1 MLLSMQWLRDFVPYE
16 GEIQELGDRLTM
28 LGLELEEIYNPFEAI
43 SPIVVGHIVEC
54 GAHPEAEKLSVC
66 KVDVGEAEL
75 LDIVC
80 GAPNV
85 AKGQNVP
92 VAKVGAVMPGGLKI
106 KKAKLRGI
114 KSHGMICS
122 ERELELSDAHK
133 GIMVLPETLKAGQNF
148 VEAMNLETTILDL
161 GVTPN
166 RADCLSILGI
176 ARETALGFNLP
187 LTMPALNLIE
197 SGGNAADMLKI
208 NIDDPDL
215 CPLYQARI
223 LEGAAIKPSPD
234 WMRYRL
240 LSVGVR
246 PINNIVDVTNYILF
260 ELGQPLHAFDRD
272 LLKGN
277 SIKVGLASDGLKFS
291 TLDEQE
297 RTLKDSDLLIWDS
310 ERPVALA
317 GVMGGMNS
325 EISNES
331 KNVVL
336 ESAVFRPGLI
346 RKTAR
351 RLSLPSEASYRFERG
366 VDQQLNT
373 FAMNRAAQLM
383 SELSGAK
390 VISGVAKNEPK
401 PWQTRTHDY
410 RHARCNSW
418 LGLSLD
424 PEFSKNAFTLMG
436 LEVND
441 SDADRWKVT
450 TPSFRLDLE
459 READLYEEVARY
471 FGMDK
476 IPSVLP
482 RISKTFDSAVL
493 ADTPYGFFRRIKQ
506 WGRGVGLHE
515 AINYSFVGDED
526 LDLLGLPTEGR
537 VHIANPLSEDQNVLR
552 TELAPGMLNTVRHNL
567 AQGNTHIRIF
577 EIAKNF
583 VEDTTSDTNTREQT
597 RIGVML
603 TGQRNAAEWP
613 HEHGDV
619 DYLDI
624 KGLIEHLIC
633 DLKLETPEVSLV
645 EGHSYLEPC
654 IKIECGN
661 DEVGFMGMIKP
672 DIADKYH
679 AKKEI
684 WMADLNV
691 EILRDKVMNHDIQF
705 ALLPVFPPSRRDVTA
720 IAPVSLH
727 AEAIQKAILGLK
739 LPLLESVE
747 LVTVFTPEG
756 QDTERNISFRLT
768 YRHANKTLKD
778 KEVDKEHAKVL
789 SALEKALPVRF

>member
-43 SPIVVGHIVEC
+43 APIVVGHVVEC
-54 GAHPEAEKLSVC
+54 GRHPEAEKLSVC
-66 KVDVGEAEL
+66 KVDVGENEL
-75 LDIVC
+75 LEIVC
-80 GAPNV
+80 GAPNI
-85 AKGQNVP
+85 AAGQNVP
-92 VAKVGAVMPGGLKI
+92 VAKVGTTIPGGIKI

-114 KSHGMICS
+114 KSFGMICS
-122 ERELELSDAHK
+122 ERELELSEAHE
-133 GIMVLPETLKAGQNF
+133 GIMVLPETLKPGQNF
-148 VEAMNLETTILDL
+148 VEGMNLETTILDL

-166 RADCLSILGI
+166 RADCLSMLGI

-187 LTMPALNLIE
+187 LTLPALNLVE

-208 NIDDPDL
+208 NIDSPEI

-223 LEGAAIKPSPD
+223 LEGAVIKPSPD

-246 PINNIVDVTNYILF
+246 PISNIVDVTNYILF
-260 ELGQPLHAFDRD
+260 ELGQPLHSFDRD
-272 LLKGN
+272 LLKGD
-277 SIKVGLASDGLKFS
+277 SIRVGFASDNMKFT

-297 RTLKDSDLLIWDS
+297 RTLNDSDLLIWDA

-325 EISNES
+325 EISDES

-336 ESAVFRPGLI
+336 ESAVFKPGLI

-366 VDQQLNT
+366 VDQQLST
-373 FAMNRAAQLM
+373 YAMDRAAQLM

-390 VISGVAKNEPK
+390 VISGVAKNEPT
-401 PWQTRTHDY
+401 PWQTRTHSY
-410 RHARCNSW
+410 RHARCNAR
-418 LGLSLD
+418 LGLSLE

-436 LEVND
+436 LKVND
-441 SDADRWKVT
+441 SDADCWKVT

-482 RISKTFDSAVL
+482 RISKNFDSAVT
-493 ADTPYGFFRRIKQ
+493 ADTPYGFYRRLKY
-506 WGRGVGLHE
+506 WGCGVGLHE
-515 AINYSFVGDED
+515 AVNYSFVGDED
-526 LDLLGLPTEGR
+526 LDLLGLPSEGR
-537 VHIANPLSEDQNVLR
+537 VHIANPLSEDQNVMR
-552 TELAPGMLNTVRHNL
+552 TALAPGMLNTVRHNL

-583 VEDTTSDTNTREQT
+583 VEDTTSATNTFEQT
-597 RIGVML
+597 RIGFML
-603 TGQRNAAEWP
+603 TGQRNDAEWP
-613 HEHGDV
+613 HEHGDA
-619 DYLDI
+619 DYLDV
-624 KGLIEHLIC
+624 KGLVEHLINE
-633 DLKLETPEVSLV
+633 LKLETPEVSLV
-645 EGHSYLEPC
+645 EGHTYLEPC
-654 IKIECGN
+654 IKIECGT
-661 DEVGFMGMIKP
+661 DEVGFMGMVKP
-672 DIADKYH
+672 EIANKYH

-684 WMADLNV
+684 WMADLNADL
-691 EILRDKVMNHDIQF
+691 LREKVMNHKIQF
-705 ALLPVFPPSRRDVTA
+705 AQLPVFPPSRRDITA
-720 IAPVSLH
+720 IAPISLH
-727 AEAIQKAILGLK
+727 AETIKKAIFGLK

-756 QDTERNISFRLT
+756 QDEERNISFRLT
-768 YRHANKTLKD
+768 YRHAKKTLKD

-789 SALEKALPVRF
+789 SALEKNLPVRF